1 MLSFYFS
8 FKKLKKRNVKLTKIN
23 YHYLPIILLKS
34 HKNHLL
40 FSLLFGNLL
49 DFALLIDKKSN
60 IFNFNIF
67 KLSFQYFQFQYF
79 QTFVPIHF
87 QLFCIPLQ
95 TKFYSINFVYV
106 YYWNGYHFVDSG
118 ELILNMQLF
127 FQTYILFCK

>member
-1 MLSFYFS
+1 VLSLYFS

-79 QTFVPIHF
+79 QTFIPIF
-87 QLFCIPLQ
+87 SISIFSNFCANTDFSSFAFLYKQSFIASYLFMFIIEMD
-95 TKFYSINFVYV
+95 T
-106 YYWNGYHFVDSG
+106 
-118 ELILNMQLF
+118 IL
-127 FQTYILFCK
+127 